1 MPNYQLSKIYK
12 IVPLNSEDDSDI
24 YIGSTTKSTL
34 AERMAEHRSK
44 YRHWL
49 EGISK
54 VSSFR
59 LFDKYGLENCYIFLI
74 EEYPCNT
81 KDELR
86 AREGHFII
94 TTPCINKN
102 IAGRTDKRYRE
113 DNKEK
118 IKQYRDD
125 NKEKIKQ
132 YRDDNKEKMKQYR
145 EDNKEK
151 LNQAQKEKFRCI
163 CGGKYT
169 RCNKKRH
176 QSTTKHIKFMTKLDQ
191 LMIQVDEILNDI
203 KKFKPIKK

>member
-24 YIGSTTKSTL
+24 YIGSTTKNTL

-94 TTPCINKN
+94 TTPCMALAPLIRGVCNTLGTLP
-102 IAGRTDKRYRE
+102 IISIPT
-113 DNKEK
+113 K
-118 IKQYRDD
+118 IIR
-125 NKEKIKQ
+125 I
-132 YRDDNKEKMKQYR
+132 
-145 EDNKEK
+145 
-151 LNQAQKEKFRCI
+151 
-163 CGGKYT
+163 T
-169 RCNKKRH
+169 R
-176 QSTTKHIKFMTKLDQ
+176 
-191 LMIQVDEILNDI
+191 
-203 KKFKPIKK
+203 